1 MRVCPEL
8 DMACDRPPAGRLAP
22 RLSPFVRG
30 TLGRRRLRPSEC
42 PPYEGGQPWSE
53 ATGRGSITRHIA
65 LLVLALLCFG
75 AVGYA
80 HHGNSAYDETARV
93 PIKGTVTEF
102 IWTNPH
108 SQIYLDVKDKDGKLV
123 HWAIETNSPGILS
136 RAGWTRRSLKA
147 GDEVTVI
154 LCPAK
159 NGAPVAYIGSGDPG
173 TKVIFSD
180 GHELDFKD
188 RTAQ

>member
-1 MRVCPEL
+1 
-8 DMACDRPPAGRLAP
+8 MAR
-22 RLSPFVRG
+22 
-30 TLGRRRLRPSEC
+30 
-42 PPYEGGQPWSE
+42 
-53 ATGRGSITRHIA
+53 I
-65 LLVLALLCFG
+65 VLAILCF
-75 AVGYA
+75 AVTATA
-80 HHGNSAYDETARV
+80 HHGNSAYDEQARV

-108 SQIYLDVKDKDGKLV
+108 SQIYLDVKDKDGKIV

-147 GDEVTVI
+147 GDEVTII

-180 GHELDFKD
+180 GRELEFKD
-188 RTAQ
+188 RTAP